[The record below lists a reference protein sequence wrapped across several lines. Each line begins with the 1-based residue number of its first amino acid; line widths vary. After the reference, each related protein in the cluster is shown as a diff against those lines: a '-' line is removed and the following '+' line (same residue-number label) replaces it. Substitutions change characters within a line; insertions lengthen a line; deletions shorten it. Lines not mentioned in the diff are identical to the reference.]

1 MKQKVKEMVDAI
13 YPTLVE
19 IRRDFHRHPELGL
32 EEYRTSSKIKS
43 YLKETGI
50 KIDQLIGETG
60 IVGLIEGASDGKT
73 IGLRADIDAL
83 PIQEVNKTDYIS
95 LNPGKMHACGH
106 DVHTTILLGT
116 AFVLQSLKDEFKGNV
131 KLFFQPAEE
140 TVGGAKTMIEAGCL
154 ENPHVEHCLG
164 LHVRPTLQV
173 GEIGFHYG
181 KCHAASDTL
190 TIKVQGKQAH
200 GAYPQDGIDA
210 IVIAS
215 NIILALQTIV
225 SRNLS
230 PFNSAVI
237 SLGMIEGGSAGNIV
251 CNDVTI
257 RGTLRTLDLE
267 TRTFMKK
274 RIVEVVESTGK
285 AYGGNAFVEIEE
297 GYAPLI
303 NDNYIVDE
311 VKEVATDLLGET
323 NIVIFDHPSLG
334 VEDFA
339 YFSQAVPSCFYSL
352 GTSNKKKG
360 IEATLHENTFDIDEE
375 AIKVGV
381 CLQVLST
388 HQLLQN

>member
-1 MKQKVKEMVDAI
+1 
-13 YPTLVE
+13 
-19 IRRDFHRHPELGL
+19 
-32 EEYRTSSKIKS
+32 
-43 YLKETGI
+43 
-50 KIDQLIGETG
+50 
-60 IVGLIEGASDGKT
+60 
-73 IGLRADIDAL
+73 
-83 PIQEVNKTDYIS
+83 
-95 LNPGKMHACGH
+95 
-106 DVHTTILLGT
+106 
-116 AFVLQSLKDEFKGNV
+116 
-131 KLFFQPAEE
+131 
-140 TVGGAKTMIEAGCL
+140 MIEAGCL

-267 TRTFMKK
+267 TRTFMKNELWK
-274 RIVEVVESTGK
+274 SLKVQVK
-285 AYGGNAFVEIEE
+285 LMGG
-297 GYAPLI
+297 
-303 NDNYIVDE
+303 
-311 VKEVATDLLGET
+311 T
-323 NIVIFDHPSLG
+323 PSLK
-334 VEDFA
+334 
-339 YFSQAVPSCFYSL
+339 L
-352 GTSNKKKG
+352 KKG
-360 IEATLHENTFDIDEE
+360 MRH
-375 AIKVGV
+375 
-381 CLQVLST
+381 
-388 HQLLQN
+388 